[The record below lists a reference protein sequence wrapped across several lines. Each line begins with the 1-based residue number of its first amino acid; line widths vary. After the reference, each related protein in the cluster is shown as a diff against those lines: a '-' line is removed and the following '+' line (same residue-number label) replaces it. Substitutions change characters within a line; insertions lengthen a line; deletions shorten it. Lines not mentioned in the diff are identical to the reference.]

1 VNRAWQFWGSDAR
14 WLCWS
19 SPLAWHDVGRQGSH
33 SKVPE
38 RGETRQL
45 CRQLPDSD
53 DSDDETVN
61 PLSSVPVVV
70 QQASQYEG
78 KFGAPKGLAAVS
90 VVVLPG
96 RGLMTDKVSVV
107 DHAGNTKVRT
117 SHLSEAASRRCARCN

>member
-1 VNRAWQFWGSDAR
+1 MARLGSCA
-14 WLCWS
+14 
-19 SPLAWHDVGRQGSH
+19 GSCYAM
-33 SKVPE
+33 PIA
-38 RGETRQL
+38 
-45 CRQLPDSD
+45 LPDSD